1 MSQRAKNISI
11 SWYKEY
17 LAKTLEEIKEVDG
30 EDLIG
35 FLEDKLK
42 ELTRADTLYLLTK
55 ETQDGKYFIPTL
67 SKSIRICRKSSLFH
81 EVIEKRHPV
90 VVNDCRKSVL
100 FDESCDTLSKEAPSN
115 LFIIPVYYEMRD
127 DMPLVM
133 IWGAQNRQD
142 ELLNQKN
149 ILYATKFIDTLK
161 AYLFEVITDIGKY
174 PSQVPEQIEE
184 LLRHQEKAYRYFDH
198 LIRDIR
204 TPMNAVM
211 GVLGLI
217 AKSDQI
223 DETVKGYADTA
234 VKSMDQMVHLVN
246 DALNFARIL
255 KEDYTIEQ
263 EPFCPDR
270 EFFDFIR
277 TYYHIALKKGIRFTL
292 FVDPMLPEKIVSDR
306 YRIKQVVTS
315 ILSNAIKYNVERG
328 SVRVEVLYDKS
339 DDHLRIVVSDT
350 GIGISEEKKKYLF
363 VKKGATDYD
372 ISDETGLEVCLG
384 VAHRIT
390 TLLGGKIDYESEE
403 GVGTTFSVTLPA
415 NTPSDA
421 QPRLLPKKEWSEH
434 RLYLYQ
440 PEGIQNKESPSVCLR
455 YFDAWGID
463 YAIGNGD
470 LKEIDSYDILAI
482 EKTWFDTNGRSLVQK
497 FIDLGKRVVLFEDES
512 DDFLDKSDGDLWKI
526 FYPVCSR
533 ELYEALDISGKET
546 KKAKEKEEH
555 QSLSFKGKKV
565 VVVDDNKINLKVMK
579 HILQRLDTDVVSF
592 EEAKSAVSYL
602 CKEKADLLIIDEN
615 MPEMSG
621 SEAIKIIRKECK
633 QNKKIPIVSL
643 TGDIYHREEILES
656 GADSVIFKPIK
667 IDEISDILSKYIH

>member
-1 MSQRAKNISI
+1 MSQNII
-11 SWYKEY
+11 NWYKEC
-17 LAKTLEEIKEVDG
+17 LAKTLEEIKGVDNK
-30 EDLIG
+30 ELIG

-55 ETQDGKYFIPTL
+55 ETQEGEYFIPAS
-67 SKSIRICRKSSLFH
+67 SKLIQICQKNSLFH
-81 EVIEKRHPV
+81 EAIKKRHPV
-90 VVNDCRKSVL
+90 VVNDCRKSML
-100 FDESCDTLSKEAPSN
+100 FDESCDTLSEEAPSN
-115 LFIIPVYYEMRD
+115 LFIIPVYYEMHD

-133 IWGAQNRQD
+133 IWGAQNRRD
-142 ELLNQKN
+142 ESLDQKN

-161 AYLFEVITDIGKY
+161 VYLFEIITDIGTY
-174 PSQVPEQIEE
+174 PSQVPEQVEE
-184 LLRHQEKAYRYFDH
+184 LLRHQERAYRYFDH

-211 GVLGLI
+211 GILGLI

-223 DETVKGYADTA
+223 DETVKGYANTA

-292 FVDPMLPEKIVSDR
+292 FVDPMLPERIISDR

-315 ILSNAIKYNVERG
+315 ILSNAIKYNVEQG
-328 SVRVEVLYDKS
+328 SVRVEVLYEKS
-339 DDHLRIVVSDT
+339 EDHLRIVVFNTDM
-350 GIGISEEKKKYLF
+350 GIPEEKKKYLF
-363 VKKGATDYD
+363 AKKGVTDYD
-372 ISDETGLEVCLG
+372 ISDESGLEVGLG
-384 VAHRIT
+384 MAHQIT
-390 TLLGGKIDYESEE
+390 TLLEGKIDYESEE
-403 GVGTTFSVTLPA
+403 GAGTTFSVTLPA

-421 QPRLLPKKEWSEH
+421 QPRLLPKKKWSKH

-440 PEGIQNKESPSVCLR
+440 PEGMQSKEPPSACLK

-463 YAIGNGD
+463 YLIGNGD
-470 LKEIDSYDILAI
+470 LKEIDPYDILAI
-482 EKTWFDTNGRSLVQK
+482 EKTGFDSNGRSLVQK
-497 FIDLGKRVVLFEDES
+497 FIDLGKRVVLFADES
-512 DDFLDKSDGDLWKI
+512 DDFLDMSDGDLRKV
-526 FYPVCSR
+526 FYPICSR
-533 ELYEALDISGKET
+533 ELYDALDISEKET
-546 KKAKEKEEH
+546 EKAKEKKEEY

-602 CKEKADLLIIDEN
+602 RKEKTDLLIIDEN

-633 QNKKIPIVSL
+633 KNKEIPIVSL

-656 GADSVIFKPIK
+656 GANRVIFKPIK
-667 IDEISDILSKYIH
+667 IDVISDILSKYMN